1 MQSKEIAI
9 TRNGS
14 LIETLTSEGQ
24 KFGVKA
30 VQKKDFDFTIE
41 KTPDGFKASIRS
53 NIGKTDQHTVEIVQN
68 GRLLSFRIK
77 DMNNITASTDLT
89 TDQNTLPSHQTPET

>member
-1 MQSKEIAI
+1 MQSKEISI
-9 TRNGS
+9 TRNGIP
-14 LIETLTSEGQ
+14 IEKLVSEGQ

-30 VQKKDFDFTIE
+30 AQKKDFDFTIE

-53 NIGKTDQHTVEIVQN
+53 NIGKTDQHTVEIIQD

-77 DMNNITASTDLT
+77 DMNNITATANLS
-89 TDQNTLPSHQTPET
+89 TDQNPNSA